1 MHTFRKRGLH
11 ALVIIYKF
19 IEFLL
24 HWQIA
29 QMLPGRDKL
38 NLIDSI

>member
-11 ALVIIYKF
+11 AVVIIDKF

-24 HWQIA
+24 RWQIA
-29 QMLPGRDKL
+29 QMLAGEDKL
-38 NLIDSI
+38 NLIDSV